1 MLRVFIG
8 YDERQAVAYNVCRY
22 SIERRASVPVAIT
35 PLKLDTLPLKREGL
49 TRFTFSRF
57 LVPWLCGYEGW
68 ALFMDSDFAFFCD
81 VNEIFDCADD
91 RYAAM
96 VVKNKE
102 RFEWASLI
110 LFNCGHE
117 ANRVLTPA
125 FVENLEG
132 RRVNLHSLGWLTSD
146 QIGSLPLEYNYL
158 AGYSEP
164 RNAKVVHWTQGMPI
178 FPETEGSPYTE
189 EWKAEHRAMNSTQP
203 WLETMA
209 HSVHAA
215 MTRDGRRVAKLH
227 RDAIIEGKV
236 SAMDG
241 T

>member
-1 MLRVFIG
+1 MQRVFLG
-8 YDERQAVAYNVCRY
+8 FDDRQAVAYSVARF
-22 SIERRASVPVAIT
+22 SIERRIT
-35 PLKLDTLPLKREGL
+35 RPTTIAPLKIEAMPIKRTGL
-49 TRFTFSRF
+49 TFFTWTRF
-57 LVPWLCGYEGW
+57 LVPWLCDYRGW
-68 ALFMDSDFAFFCD
+68 ALFADSDFAFFCD
-81 VNEIFDCADD
+81 VSEIFDCADD

-102 RFEWASLI
+102 HFEWASLI
-110 LFNCGHE
+110 LFNCAHR
-117 ANRVLTPA
+117 ANRVLTPEY
-125 FVENLEG
+125 VEAAKA
-132 RRVNLHSLGWLTSD
+132 LHGMQWLD
-146 QIGSLPLEYNYL
+146 PELVGPLPLEYNYL

-241 T
+241 